1 MERSTIFHG
10 KIHERVRF
18 TKYLK
23 YLVGITWEGL
33 GEILERLKLY
43 EGLKKHNE
51 KIWTVWRW
59 WIHFL
64 KMINHPIFIVFVGP
78 MMFGFQRWD
87 GWPYHI
93 DEMATWF
100 ACRWSAGS
108 LVCNQPLGKKRVV
121 NGLKPSKWDTPKQLD
136 IWSDIRPDPPW
147 FSFIHSGGCFKA
159 ISVMKLPTGDGEKT
173 IHPMVK

>member
-108 LVCNQPLGKKRVV
+108 LVCNQPLGKKTGGKWLEAFEMGHSQTVGHLVGHSAGSPMIQFHPFWWLFSRLFLSWNFQPGMVK
-121 NGLKPSKWDTPKQLD
+121 KPSTP
-136 IWSDIRPDPPW
+136 W
-147 FSFIHSGGCFKA
+147 
-159 ISVMKLPTGDGEKT
+159 
-173 IHPMVK
+173 